1 MTDVGSTVSG
11 SSTAVGTSRAGLPC
25 SHFFLSYRRL
35 CPLFF
40 LASFTLSLATLVCRR
55 LCRTRPSRLSPPRQ
69 RPPLFSVFSA
79 LPPPVGFT
87 FHSSFGRSTTSR
99 GDGGLGWFRAETDR
113 VIRSV
118 AHSFV
123 YIQRLDI
130 KPVYTAVDRS
140 QHPYSAQEAAR
151 DKQTRIAV
159 ERSSLVFSVVQADS
173 RALGQPSSAAGNTHI
188 GWLECRLASS
198 VGSNSTVGV
207 SGRCAVLRH
216 SHGSA

>member
-1 MTDVGSTVSG
+1 MVRCCCLHVFD
-11 SSTAVGTSRAGLPC
+11 AVTCNLYSLLAGQ
-25 SHFFLSYRRL
+25 SEGL
-35 CPLFF
+35 CC
-40 LASFTLSLATLVCRR
+40 AI
-55 LCRTRPSRLSPPRQ
+55 RQ
-69 RPPLFSVFSA
+69 R
-79 LPPPVGFT
+79 
-87 FHSSFGRSTTSR
+87 
-99 GDGGLGWFRAETDR
+99 GWFRAETAR

>member
-1 MTDVGSTVSG
+1 MLAQPFPVPLLLLAHPVLGCRAVTSFSPIDVSVHSSSSLHSLSLSPHWSVAACVVLGLRGSARLVSG
-11 SSTAVGTSRAGLPC
+11 LRC
-25 SHFFLSYRRL
+25 S
-35 CPLFF
+35 LF
-40 LASFTLSLATLVCRR
+40 
-55 LCRTRPSRLSPPRQ
+55 
-69 RPPLFSVFSA
+69 FSA

-99 GDGGLGWFRAETDR
+99 GDGGLGWFRAETAR